1 MAEIDGDAG
10 RTVVQSCVCRD
21 DVPSRKESIE
31 MTKRYSRCRVSERKE
46 VVSKVQTQHRLIVGL
61 EPEAVEGG
69 SDVVSK

>member
-1 MAEIDGDAG
+1 
-10 RTVVQSCVCRD
+10 
-21 DVPSRKESIE
+21 